1 MIELQTEACLPLTS
15 RQASR
20 IVCQAGVLWIT
31 VDGDPR
37 DRFLTPG
44 DWVEVGPRL
53 MVVSALKPSA
63 LTLVPPHRWWTALTR
78 TAVCPASLSLWL
90 SRGRS

>member
-31 VDGDPR
+31 VEGDPR
-37 DRFLTPG
+37 DVFLTAG
-44 DWVEVGPRL
+44 DWVDVGPRL
-53 MVVSALKPSA
+53 TVVSALEPSA
-63 LTLVPPHRWWTALTR
+63 LTLVPAHRWWTALTR
-78 TAVCPASLSLWL
+78 TSVFVASTSLRP
-90 SRGRS
+90 SRARA